1 MGASNHRLICA
12 KTKSNAAEQ
21 RQSHAPKF
29 TEDAMDRAVLV
40 DLSSQNGVLFAAKNA
55 LQCQPFVKMT
65 GILITV
71 GAMN

>member
-1 MGASNHRLICA
+1 
-12 KTKSNAAEQ
+12 
-21 RQSHAPKF
+21 
-29 TEDAMDRAVLV
+29 MDRAVLV